1 MKVPPTTRGASTRH
15 QGVRL
20 MDIEGTV
27 FQVDTVT
34 SAAAVELRHLDNLWI
49 QVSGTRC
56 NIECRHCFNSS
67 GPRETSFGL
76 MTLDAVSQAIAAA
89 AARGVREIYFTG
101 GEPFLHPQLLEM
113 VACALTVAPTT
124 VLTNGMLISDRIA
137 DTLAALAVEMRYS
150 LEVRVSLD
158 GYTEEMNDA
167 IRGRGVFQLALAGAV
182 RLARRNLLPL
192 ITIVR
197 TWEDADEL
205 AVLAGFARVLSDA
218 GCDRPRLKILPA
230 LPLGRELTRVAGL
243 QQDACVTT
251 AMLDGFDR
259 DLLMCSNSRL
269 VTDRGVWVCP
279 LLVDQPDARLG
290 TTLEDAASAYQLQQQ
305 TCVTCW
311 RYGAI
316 CGNVSARIEGP
327 DSAAAPEAR

>member
-1 MKVPPTTRGASTRH
+1 MMGTSRRH

-20 MDIEGTV
+20 IDIEGTV
-27 FQVDTVT
+27 FQVNRVT

-67 GPRETSFGL
+67 GPRQTSFGL
-76 MTLDAVSQAIAAA
+76 VTLDAVRREIAAA

-101 GEPFLHPQLLEM
+101 GEPFLHAQLLEM
-113 VACALTVAPTT
+113 IACALTVAPTT

-137 DTLAALAVEMRYS
+137 DALAALAIEARYS

-167 IRGRGVFQLALAGAV
+167 IRGRGVFRLALAGAV

-197 TWEDADEL
+197 TWDDDDEL
-205 AVLAGFARVLSDA
+205 AMVAAFASVLSDA
-218 GCDRPRLKILPA
+218 GCDRPRLKVLPA

-243 QQDACVTT
+243 PRDEWVTT

-290 TTLEDAASAYQLQQQ
+290 TTLDDAAHSYELRHQ

-311 RYGAI
+311 RYGSF
-316 CGNVSARIEGP
+316 CGNVSAHIEGP
-327 DSAAAPEAR
+327 DIAAPEAR

>member
-1 MKVPPTTRGASTRH
+1 MN
-15 QGVRL
+15 
-20 MDIEGTV
+20 
-27 FQVDTVT
+27 TVT

-76 MTLDAVSQAIAAA
+76 MTLETVSQAIAAA

-101 GEPFLHPQLLEM
+101 GEPFLHAQLLEM

-137 DTLAALAVEMRYS
+137 DSLATLAIEARYS

-167 IRGRGVFQLALAGAV
+167 IRGHGVFRLALDGAV

-197 TWEDADEL
+197 TWDDDDEL
-205 AVLAGFARVLSDA
+205 ATLAAFARVLSDA
-218 GCDRPRLKILPA
+218 GCDRPRLKVLPA
-230 LPLGRELTRVAGL
+230 LPLGRELLRVAGL
-243 QQDACVTT
+243 QRDECVTA
-251 AMLDGFDR
+251 AMLEDFDR
-259 DLLMCSNSRL
+259 DLLMCTNSRL

-290 TTLEDAASAYQLQQQ
+290 TTLDDAASAYGLRHQ

-316 CGNVSARIEGP
+316 CGNVSPHIEGP
-327 DSAAAPEAR
+327 DIAPAPEAR

>member
-1 MKVPPTTRGASTRH
+1 M
-15 QGVRL
+15 
-20 MDIEGTV
+20 
-27 FQVDTVT
+27 DTVT
-34 SAAAVELRHLDNLWI
+34 SAAAIDLRHLDNLWI

-56 NIECRHCFNSS
+56 NIECRHCFNNS

-76 MTLDAVSQAIAAA
+76 MTLDAVSEAIAAA

-124 VLTNGMLISDRIA
+124 VLTNGTLISDRIA
-137 DTLAALAVEMRYS
+137 DTLAALVVDARYS
-150 LEVRVSLD
+150 LEVRISLD

-167 IRGRGVFQLALAGAV
+167 IRGPGVFRLALAGAV

-192 ITIVR
+192 ITVVR
-197 TWEDADEL
+197 TWDDDDEL
-205 AVLAGFARVLSDA
+205 ATLAAFVRVLRNA
-218 GCDRPRLKILPA
+218 GCDRPRLKLLPA
-230 LPLGRELTRVAGL
+230 LPLGRELTRIAGL
-243 QQDACVTT
+243 ERDECVTT
-251 AMLDGFDR
+251 AMLEGFDR

-269 VTDRGVWVCP
+269 VTERGVWVCP
-279 LLVDQPDARLG
+279 LLVEKHDARLG
-290 TTLEDAASAYQLQQQ
+290 ATLDEAASSYELRHQ

-316 CGNVSARIEGP
+316 CGNVSPQIEGL
-327 DSAAAPEAR
+327 DISAAPEAR

>member
-1 MKVPPTTRGASTRH
+1 
-15 QGVRL
+15 
-20 MDIEGTV
+20 
-27 FQVDTVT
+27 VDTVT
-34 SAAAVELRHLDNLWI
+34 SAAAVELRHLDNLWL

-56 NIECRHCFNSS
+56 NIECRHCFNNS

-76 MTLDAVSQAIAAA
+76 MTFDEVSRAIAAA

-101 GEPFLHPQLLEM
+101 GEPFLHAQLLEM

-137 DTLAALAVEMRYS
+137 DSLAALAIEARYS

-167 IRGRGVFQLALAGAV
+167 IRGPGVFRLALAGAV
-182 RLARRNLLPL
+182 RLARLNLLPL

-197 TWEDADEL
+197 TWDDDDEL
-205 AVLAGFARVLSDA
+205 ATLAAFARVLRDA
-218 GCDRPRLKILPA
+218 GCDRPRIKVLPA
-230 LPLGRELTRVAGL
+230 LPLGRELTRVGGL
-243 QQDACVTT
+243 QRDECVTT
-251 AMLDGFDR
+251 AMLEGFDR

-279 LLVDQPDARLG
+279 LLVEQRDARLG
-290 TTLEDAASAYQLQQQ
+290 TTLDDAASTYELRHQ

-311 RYGAI
+311 RYGTI
-316 CGNVSARIEGP
+316 CGNLSAHIEGP
-327 DSAAAPEAR
+327 DIAAVPEAR

>member
-1 MKVPPTTRGASTRH
+1 MASTAFLGPAKVGPH
-15 QGVRL
+15 K
-20 MDIEGTV
+20 
-27 FQVDTVT
+27 
-34 SAAAVELRHLDNLWI
+34 AAVELRHLDNLWI

-67 GPRETSFGL
+67 GPSTSLGAGPRETSFGL
-76 MTLDAVSQAIAAA
+76 MTLDAVSRAIAAA

-101 GEPFLHPQLLEM
+101 GEPFLHPQLLNM
-113 VACALTVAPTT
+113 LACALTVAPTT

-137 DTLAALAVEMRYS
+137 DTLAALAIEARYS

-158 GYTEEMNDA
+158 GHTEEMNDA
-167 IRGRGVFQLALAGAV
+167 IRGRGVFRLALAGAAS
-182 RLARRNLLPL
+182 LARRNLLPL

-197 TWEDADEL
+197 TWDDDEEFEML
-205 AVLAGFARVLSDA
+205 AAFARVLRDA
-218 GCDRPRLKILPA
+218 GCDRPRLKVLPA
-230 LPLGRELTRVAGL
+230 LPLGRELTRVAGV
-243 QQDACVTT
+243 QRDECVTT
-251 AMLDGFDR
+251 AMLEGFDR

-290 TTLEDAASAYQLQQQ
+290 TTLDDAARSYELRHQ

-311 RYGAI
+311 RYGSF
-316 CGNVSARIEGP
+316 CGNVSAHSEGP
-327 DSAAAPEAR
+327 AIAAPEAR

>member
-1 MKVPPTTRGASTRH
+1 MTGASRRH
-15 QGVRL
+15 HGVRFI
-20 MDIEGTV
+20 DIKGTV

-34 SAAAVELRHLDNLWI
+34 SAAPIALRHLDNLWI

-76 MTLDAVSQAIAAA
+76 MTLDAVRRAIAAA
-89 AARGVREIYFTG
+89 ASRGVREIYFTG
-101 GEPFLHPQLLEM
+101 GEPFLHAQVLEM
-113 VACALTVAPTT
+113 IACALSVAPTT
-124 VLTNGMLISDRIA
+124 VLTNGMLIGDRIA
-137 DTLAALAVEMRYS
+137 DTLAALAVDARYS

-167 IRGRGVFQLALAGAV
+167 IRGRGVFRLALAGAV
-182 RLARRNLLPL
+182 RLAHRNLLPL

-197 TWEDADEL
+197 TWDDDDEL
-205 AVLAGFARVLSDA
+205 AMVAAFTRALRDA

-243 QQDACVTT
+243 QRDECVTT
-251 AMLDGFDR
+251 AMLAGFDS

-290 TTLEDAASAYQLQQQ
+290 TTLDDAANTYELRHQ

-311 RYGAI
+311 RYGTI

-327 DSAAAPEAR
+327 DIATAQGMR

>member
-1 MKVPPTTRGASTRH
+1 MVAR
-15 QGVRL
+15 
-20 MDIEGTV
+20 TV

-56 NIECRHCFNSS
+56 NIECRHCFNNS
-67 GPRETSFGL
+67 GPRATTFGH
-76 MTLDAVSQAIAAA
+76 MTLEAVNQAIAAA
-89 AARGVREIYFTG
+89 AALAVREIYFTG
-101 GEPFLHPQLLEM
+101 GEPFLHAQLLDM
-113 VACALTVAPTT
+113 IACALAVAPTT

-137 DTLAALAVEMRYS
+137 DTLAGLATAARYS

-167 IRGRGVFQLALAGAV
+167 IRGPGVFRLALAGAI
-182 RLARRNLLPL
+182 RLARRSLLPL

-197 TWEDADEL
+197 TWDDADEV
-205 AVLAGFARVLSDA
+205 ATLAGFARVLKDA
-218 GCDRPRLKILPA
+218 GCDRPRIKVLPA
-230 LPLGRELTRVAGL
+230 LPLGRELTRIAGL
-243 QQDACVTT
+243 QRDECVTT

-279 LLVDQPDARLG
+279 LLVEQQDARLG
-290 TTLEDAASAYQLQQQ
+290 TTLDEAGSSYELRHQ

-311 RYGAI
+311 RYGTI

-327 DSAAAPEAR
+327 DIAAAPEAR

>member
-1 MKVPPTTRGASTRH
+1 MN
-15 QGVRL
+15 
-20 MDIEGTV
+20 
-27 FQVDTVT
+27 TVT

-76 MTLDAVSQAIAAA
+76 MTLHAVNQAIAAA

-137 DTLAALAVEMRYS
+137 DSLATLAIEARYS

-167 IRGRGVFQLALAGAV
+167 IRGHGVFRLALDGAV

-197 TWEDADEL
+197 TWDDDDEL
-205 AVLAGFARVLSDA
+205 ATLAAFARVLSDA
-218 GCDRPRLKILPA
+218 GCDRPRLKVLPA
-230 LPLGRELTRVAGL
+230 LPLGRELLRVAGL
-243 QQDACVTT
+243 QRDECVTT
-251 AMLDGFDR
+251 AMLEGFDR

-290 TTLEDAASAYQLQQQ
+290 TTLDDAASAYGLRHQ

-316 CGNVSARIEGP
+316 CGNVSPHIEGP
-327 DSAAAPEAR
+327 DIAPAPEAR

>member
-1 MKVPPTTRGASTRH
+1 
-15 QGVRL
+15 
-20 MDIEGTV
+20 
-27 FQVDTVT
+27 VDTVT

-56 NIECRHCFNSS
+56 NIECRHCFNNS
-67 GPRETSFGL
+67 GPSTSRGAGPGETTFGF
-76 MTLDAVSQAIAAA
+76 MTLEAVNGAIAAA

-101 GEPFLHPQLLEM
+101 GEPFLHPQLVEM

-124 VLTNGMLISDRIA
+124 VLTNGMLISDRMA
-137 DTLAALAVEMRYS
+137 DTLADLATAARYS

-158 GYTEEMNDA
+158 GYTEQMNDA
-167 IRGRGVFQLALAGAV
+167 IRGPGVFRLALAGAV
-182 RLARRNLLPL
+182 RLARRNLLPI

-197 TWEDADEL
+197 TWDDGDEL
-205 AVLAGFARVLSDA
+205 AVLAGFTRMLRDA
-218 GCDRPRLKILPA
+218 GSDRPRIKVLPA

-243 QQDACVTT
+243 QRDECVTT
-251 AMLDGFDR
+251 SMLDGFDR

-279 LLVDQPDARLG
+279 LLVEQPDARLG
-290 TTLEDAASAYQLQQQ
+290 TTLDEAGSSYELRHQ

-311 RYGAI
+311 RYGTI
-316 CGNVSARIEGP
+316 CGNVSAHIEGP
-327 DSAAAPEAR
+327 DITPAPVAR

>member
-1 MKVPPTTRGASTRH
+1 M
-15 QGVRL
+15 
-20 MDIEGTV
+20 
-27 FQVDTVT
+27 

-56 NIECRHCFNSS
+56 NIECRHCFNNS
-67 GPRETSFGL
+67 GPRETAFGF
-76 MTLDAVSQAIAAA
+76 MTSDTVSRAIASAS
-89 AARGVREIYFTG
+89 ARGVREIYFTG

-113 VACALTVAPTT
+113 FACALTVAPTT

-137 DTLAALAVEMRYS
+137 DSLAALAIEARYS

-167 IRGRGVFQLALAGAV
+167 IRGHGVFRLALAGAV

-197 TWEDADEL
+197 TWVDQDEL
-205 AVLAGFARVLSDA
+205 ATLAAFTRVLKDA
-218 GCDRPRLKILPA
+218 GCDRPRIKVLPA

-243 QQDACVTT
+243 QRDECVTT
-251 AMLDGFDR
+251 AMLEDFDR

-279 LLVDQPDARLG
+279 LLVEEPDARLG
-290 TTLEDAASAYQLQQQ
+290 TTLDEAASSYELQHQ

-311 RYGAI
+311 RYGTI
-316 CGNVSARIEGP
+316 CGNLSALIEGP
-327 DSAAAPEAR
+327 DIAAAREVR

>member
-1 MKVPPTTRGASTRH
+1 MGASRRH

-20 MDIEGTV
+20 IDIEGTV

-56 NIECRHCFNSS
+56 NIACSHCFNSS
-67 GPRETSFGL
+67 GPRETAFDP
-76 MTLDAVSQAIAAA
+76 MTWDAVSEAIGGA

-101 GEPFLHPQLLEM
+101 GEPFLHPQLLDM

-137 DTLAALAVEMRYS
+137 DMLAALATEARYS

-167 IRGRGVFQLALAGAV
+167 IRGPGVFRLALTGAV

-197 TWEDADEL
+197 TWGDADEL
-205 AVLAGFARVLSDA
+205 ATIAAFVRVLKDA
-218 GCDRPRLKILPA
+218 GCDRPRLKVLPA

-243 QQDACVTT
+243 QRDEWVTT
-251 AMLDGFDR
+251 AMLEGFDR

-290 TTLEDAASAYQLQQQ
+290 TTLDDAANSYELRHQ

-311 RYGAI
+311 RYGTI
-316 CGNVSARIEGP
+316 CGNVSAHIEGP
-327 DSAAAPEAR
+327 DIATGPEPP

>member
-1 MKVPPTTRGASTRH
+1 MDSTAF
-15 QGVRL
+15 QGPAKAGPHKAV
-20 MDIEGTV
+20 
-27 FQVDTVT
+27 
-34 SAAAVELRHLDNLWI
+34 VELRHLDNLWI

-56 NIECRHCFNSS
+56 NIECRHCFNNS
-67 GPRETSFGL
+67 GPHETSFGL
-76 MTLDAVSQAIAAA
+76 MTLDAVRQAIAAA

-101 GEPFLHPQLLEM
+101 GEPFLHAQLLEM
-113 VACALTVAPTT
+113 LACALTVAPTT

-137 DTLAALAVEMRYS
+137 DTLAALAIEARYS

-167 IRGRGVFQLALAGAV
+167 IRGPGVFRLALAGAV

-197 TWEDADEL
+197 TWDDDEEL
-205 AVLAGFARVLSDA
+205 AILAAFARMLKDA
-218 GCDRPRLKILPA
+218 GCDRPRIKILPA

-243 QQDACVTT
+243 QRDECVTT
-251 AMLDGFDR
+251 AMLEGFDR

-279 LLVDQPDARLG
+279 LLVEQGNARLG
-290 TTLEDAASAYQLQQQ
+290 ATLDDAASSYELRHQA
-305 TCVTCW
+305 CVTCW
-311 RYGAI
+311 RYGTI
-316 CGNVSARIEGP
+316 CGNLSALIEGP
-327 DSAAAPEAR
+327 DITAATEAR

>member
-1 MKVPPTTRGASTRH
+1 M
-15 QGVRL
+15 
-20 MDIEGTV
+20 
-27 FQVDTVT
+27 DTVT

-56 NIECRHCFNSS
+56 NIECRHCFNNS
-67 GPRETSFGL
+67 GPSTSRGAGPGETTFGF
-76 MTLDAVSQAIAAA
+76 MTLEAVNGAIASA

-101 GEPFLHPQLLEM
+101 GEPFLHAQLLEM
-113 VACALTVAPTT
+113 VAYGLTVAPTT

-137 DTLAALAVEMRYS
+137 DTLGDLATAARYS
-150 LEVRVSLD
+150 LELRVSLD
-158 GYTEEMNDA
+158 GYTEQMNDA
-167 IRGRGVFQLALAGAV
+167 IRGRGVFRLALAGAV
-182 RLARRNLLPL
+182 RLARRNLLPI

-197 TWEDADEL
+197 TWDDGDEL
-205 AVLAGFARVLSDA
+205 AVLAGFTRMLRDA
-218 GCDRPRLKILPA
+218 GSDRPRIKVLPA

-243 QQDACVTT
+243 QRDECVTT

-279 LLVDQPDARLG
+279 LLVEQPDARLG
-290 TTLEDAASAYQLQQQ
+290 TTLDEAGSSYELRHQ

-311 RYGAI
+311 RYGTI
-316 CGNVSARIEGP
+316 CGNVSAHVEGP
-327 DSAAAPEAR
+327 GIAAAPLVG